1 MKAFQAYKIG
11 RTFIIR
17 MEKGDLL
24 REAIADFVKKEGI
37 ENAVILSGIATF
49 DEAHLQMTTTLDYP
63 IRYHVHHLREPLEL
77 AGLDGTIIHFEP
89 HLHGVISN
97 AEQTWAGHLLDGCR
111 ILYLAEIVIQEL
123 LCQKLIRRANQNGV
137 NLITESVE

>member
-1 MKAFQAYKIG
+1 MKAFQAEETG

-17 MEKGDLL
+17 MERGDLL
-24 REAIADFVKKEGI
+24 KEAITDFVKKVGI

-63 IRYHVHHLREPLEL
+63 IRYYVHHLDEPLEL
-77 AGLDGTIIHFEP
+77 AGLGGTIINFEP

-97 AEQTWAGHLLDGCR
+97 AEKTWSGHLLEGCR

-123 LCQKLIRRANQNGV
+123 LCHKLVRRADQNGV
-137 NLITESVE
+137 NLITDCEE

>member
-1 MKAFQAYKIG
+1 MKVFQADTTG

-24 REAIADFVKKEGI
+24 KEAIADFVKKEGI

-49 DEAHLQMTTTLDYP
+49 DEAHLQMTTTFDYP
-63 IRYHVHHLREPLEL
+63 IRYCVNHLREPMEL

-97 AEQTWAGHLLDGCR
+97 ARQTWAGHLLDGCR

-123 LCQKLIRRANQNGV
+123 LCHRLVRRADQNGV
-137 NLITESVE
+137 NLITESEE